1 MREARGKIFDPVVL
15 DAFFSIEE
23 KIQETALRY
32 HDEGE
37 RALALNSV
45 E

>member
-23 KIQETALRY
+23 KIREIASRY
-32 HDEGE
+32 QDEGE
-37 RALALNSV
+37 QVLGDR
-45 E
+45 